1 MGSLRPS
8 GASLPKDRGRS
19 GLPGSQKRHRRDN
32 LKLTQSFNYDPL
44 TRCSITRSIRL

>member
-8 GASLPKDRGRS
+8 GGFPSKGQGGRS

-32 LKLTQSFNYDPL
+32 LKLTHSFHYDPL
-44 TRCSITRSIRL
+44 DPVFHHA